1 MRELV
6 NYQKILQAKADVA
19 EVMFSKYPSIAVD
32 DVKMF
37 LEINNTKVKT
47 AMPEIMFYGIYS
59 AGKSSILNELIGEDK
74 APVSDIPT
82 TDKVTYYEWNGY
94 KLADTPGVSA
104 PIEHENITQEHLKK
118 ADIVLFVVGDA
129 GTYEKKENYERL
141 KEIADA
147 GKKIIIVINDKAGY
161 MGTDEEALQLVKQK
175 IDSNVRK
182 VGIDNVDDKYCMVAV
197 NANTARKGRIADK
210 QKLIELSGINELRN
224 IILSELKKTSSFDV
238 LRQAIHQME
247 ELLENFTSELKS
259 DEDSELLV
267 KMNQVLENFNKQKL
281 SIRRQVNMFIDR
293 KIDLLAPELAD
304 TIWNNRED
312 EEKLNK
318 IIGDKLDTLYKN
330 LEKNIQQQIEEA
342 VAVLSMEFKAFI
354 SIKIDSNDEEL
365 NSFKNILNNLEQLNN
380 QLNDGI
386 AVDGMRIIGKE
397 RLDLEKII
405 DNTEMAEM
413 VGGLLVST
421 GKDVISGLAKTSIG
435 KSLAATSVGK
445 VLGSV
450 TKSVVPKLPIPPLP
464 VPTPIPWPVLI
475 EGMRIL
481 FKILGSNED
490 SKQMEA
496 EAMQRNELARQRLE
510 AEKQARQE
518 ITQKCLYWVDNLGD
532 ELKAATDRA
541 INETLD
547 VYEKPFRNELENC
560 REKGAQ
566 LMDDVEKMRSL
577 LNEYN
582 ILKIE
587 LGGN

>member
-6 NYQKILQAKADVA
+6 NYQSILQAKADVA
-19 EVMFSKYPSIAVD
+19 EGVFSKYPSIAVD
-32 DVKMF
+32 EVILF
-37 LEINNTKVKT
+37 REINNTKVKT

-59 AGKSSILNELIGEDK
+59 AGKSSIMNELIGEDK

-82 TDKVTYYEWNGY
+82 TDKVTYYEWQGY
-94 KLADTPGVSA
+94 KLADTPGVAA

-141 KEIADA
+141 KEIADS

-161 MGTDEEALQLVKQK
+161 MGTDDEALQLIKQK

-197 NANTARKGRIADK
+197 NANTARKGRLTDK
-210 QKLIELSGINELRN
+210 QKLIELSGINELRD
-224 IILSELKKTSSFDV
+224 IILRELKRTSSFEV
-238 LRQAIHQME
+238 LRQAIFQME
-247 ELLENFTSELKS
+247 KLLGKFMSELKA
-259 DEDSELLV
+259 DEDSELLI
-267 KMNQVLENFNKQKL
+267 KMNQVLENFGKQKL
-281 SIRRQVNMFIDR
+281 AIRRQINMFIDR
-293 KIDLLAPELAD
+293 KMDLLAPELAD

-312 EEKLNK
+312 DEKLNK

-330 LEKNIQQQIEEA
+330 LEKNIQQQLEEA
-342 VAVLSMEFKAFI
+342 VAVLSMEFKAFV
-354 SIKIDSNDEEL
+354 SIQVDSNSEEL
-365 NSFKNILNNLEQLNN
+365 NSFRNILDDLNQLNI
-380 QLNDGI
+380 QLNDGGATQLI
-386 AVDGMRIIGKE
+386 
-397 RLDLEKII
+397 EKDKLNIDKLI
-405 DNTEMAEM
+405 DNPEMAEM
-413 VGGLLVST
+413 VGSILLSI
-421 GKDVISGLAKTSIG
+421 GKDVVSSLAKTSIG
-435 KSLAATSVGK
+435 KSLAATSAGK
-445 VLGSV
+445 VFDSA
-450 TKSVVPKLPIPPLP
+450 TKSVMSKLPIPPLP

-481 FKILGSNED
+481 FKILGSNDD

-496 EAMQRNELARQRLE
+496 EAAQRNELARQRLE

-532 ELKAATDRA
+532 ELKAASDRA
-541 INETLD
+541 VNETLE
-547 VYEKPFRNELENC
+547 VYEKPFRDELDNR
-560 REKGAQ
+560 REKGAN
-566 LMDDVEKMRSL
+566 LMNDIEKMRSL
-577 LNEYN
+577 LNEYD

>member
-6 NYQKILQAKADVA
+6 NYQSILGAKADVA
-19 EVMFSKYPSIAVD
+19 EGIFSKYPSIAES

-37 LEINNTKVKT
+37 REINKTKVKT

-59 AGKSSILNELIGEDK
+59 AGKSSIMNELIGEDK

-82 TDKVTYYEWNGY
+82 TDKVTYYEWQGY

-104 PIEHENITQEHLKK
+104 PIEHENITQAHLKK

-161 MGTDEEALQLVKQK
+161 MGTDDEALQLIKQK

-197 NANTARKGRIADK
+197 NANIARKGRLTEK
-210 QKLIELSGINELRN
+210 NKLIEMSGINELRN
-224 IILSELKKTSSFDV
+224 IILSELKNTSSFDV

-247 ELLENFTSELKS
+247 KLLENFINKLKAN
-259 DEDSELLV
+259 ENSELLI
-267 KMNQVLENFNKQKL
+267 KMNQVLENFGKQKL
-281 SIRRQVNMFIDR
+281 VIRRQVNMFIDR
-293 KIDLLAPELAD
+293 KMDLLAPELAD

-312 EEKLNK
+312 DDKLNK

-342 VAVLSMEFKAFI
+342 VAVLSMEFKAFV
-354 SIKIDSNDEEL
+354 SIKIDANDEEL
-365 NSFKNILNNLEQLNN
+365 NSFRNILDNLEQLNKR
-380 QLNDGI
+380 LNDGVE
-386 AVDGMRIIGKE
+386 VDNTQLIEKE
-397 RLDLEKII
+397 RLNLDKII
-405 DNTEMAEM
+405 DTTEMAEV
-413 VGGLLVST
+413 VGGLLLST

-445 VLGSV
+445 ILGSA
-450 TKSVVPKLPIPPLP
+450 TKSVVSKLPIPPLP

-481 FKILGSNED
+481 FKVLGSNDD
-490 SKQMEA
+490 SNQKEA
-496 EAMQRNELARQRLE
+496 EARQRNELARQRLE

-532 ELKAATDRA
+532 ELKAASDRA
-541 INETLD
+541 VNETLE
-547 VYEKPFRNELENC
+547 VYEKPFRDELENR
-560 REKGAQ
+560 REKGTM
-566 LMDDVEKMRSL
+566 LMNDVEKMRSL
-577 LNEYN
+577 LNEYD
-582 ILKIE
+582 ILKTE